1 MTGPSGSEDDLLS
14 DKPVVRKTKAERA
27 RAKIQPQESKDD
39 ELVKGAGTAPRFV
52 VSLPH
57 QIDVS
62 DGNQA
67 R

>member
-39 ELVKGAGTAPRFV
+39 ELVKGAGIKALV
-52 VSLPH
+52 KMY
-57 QIDVS
+57 
-62 DGNQA
+62 G
-67 R
+67 